1 MARLPRFRADVGN
14 AQRRIRSLLDDE
26 EFARHREGAVQAQ
39 IRKLKEAGWRPASG
53 PAVSPQGPTTGD
65 AARTIESGMNDLD
78 AYRAEAVRR
87 LAQQVAPESQAVA
100 AASATTATANDEA
113 PLEFRASGPVRPAP
127 WEAQASDMARYLNID
142 PELAQAAGS
151 DVIPVLMGVYGY
163 RHLDRK
169 GQYQVLR
176 AAQKLQAEHPE
187 PYGRIT
193 GQIVSIVAN
202 PYAETW
208 SLSDD
213 DLNRRIDEDNRYLGW
228 MDIFGDAQDA
238 ASVAAPF
245 AASRLAAGATPAT
258 AGLSATLL
266 GTKYMTKG
274 DLDMMQRELARRR
287 AGQDP
292 FR

>member
-1 MARLPRFRADVGN
+1 MAWFPRFGVDLGN
-14 AQRRIRSLLDDE
+14 AQRRIRALLDDE
-26 EFARHREGAVQAQ
+26 SLVRDRKDAIQAESRRLRQ
-39 IRKLKEAGWRPASG
+39 EGWRPASATAAPARG
-53 PAVSPQGPTTGD
+53 PATAD
-65 AARTIESGMNDLD
+65 AARVIQADMDDAD
-78 AYRAEAVRR
+78 AYRAEASRR
-87 LAQQVAPESQAVA
+87 LAQQTAQVDAAPDGQG
-100 AASATTATANDEA
+100 A
-113 PLEFRASGPVRPAP
+113 PLPFKAAGPVRPAP
-127 WEAQASDMARYLNID
+127 WETRITDMARYLNID
-142 PELAQAAGS
+142 PDLAAAAGP

-176 AAQKLQAEHPE
+176 AAQKLQGEHPDL
-187 PYGRIT
+187 YGRII
-193 GQIVSIVAN
+193 GQVGSIVAN

-213 DLNRRIDEDNRYLGW
+213 DLNRRIEEDNRYLGW

-238 ASVAAPF
+238 GSVAAPF
-245 AASRLAAGATPAT
+245 VTAASAPKFTPLAAGLT
-258 AGLSATLL
+258 ATLL

-274 DLDMMQRELARRR
+274 DLEMMQEEQARRR